1 LIRCKYFDNINII
14 ERKVYMDY
22 KEAVAWLENRNI
34 PLGEFTLDNI
44 RALLE
49 IFNRPQDKLKIIHI
63 TGTNGK
69 GSVASFITNA
79 LIENNYSVGKFT
91 SPYITNIREE
101 IEVNREVI
109 SEDDFAKLASEVR
122 KEVEELDKKEI
133 FVSGFEILT
142 SIAYI
147 YFARKSLD
155 FAVMEVGMGGRVDA
169 TNVMEKSIP
178 VFCHIALDHANILG
192 DTLEKIAKEKG
203 GIIKENSHV
212 FSYPQAEEA
221 KGKLKSLAK
230 EKSSSFNDFDFDE
243 VEIISSNEFGN
254 KFNFK
259 DYKDLET
266 SLVGDHQAY
275 NAALAL
281 MVLEYLRKD
290 YKLDKEKIKEGIKKA
305 KNIGRIE
312 CLSRDPLIV
321 VDGSHNLD
329 SIEGIEKS
337 VKKFT
342 YNKLIL
348 GFSLLKDK
356 DHKHILEKI
365 EGLADKLVLT
375 EIDNDRR
382 TDIDLLEKEFKE
394 ISSKEIFAIKDR
406 REAVEKTLDLAGEGD
421 MILWCGSLYLIKDI
435 RKIILEKLK

>member
-1 LIRCKYFDNINII
+1 
-14 ERKVYMDY
+14 MDY

-44 RALLE
+44 KALLE
-49 IFNRPQDKLKIIHI
+49 IFNKPQDKLKIVHI

-109 SEDDFAKLASEVR
+109 SEEDFAKLASEVR

-147 YFARKSLD
+147 YFARKNLD

-192 DTLEKIAKEKG
+192 DTLEKIAREKG

-221 KGKLKSLAK
+221 KEELKSLAK
-230 EKSSSFNDFDFDE
+230 EKSSSFSDFDFDE
-243 VEIISSNEFGN
+243 VEIIYSNEYGN
-254 KFNFK
+254 KFNFRI
-259 DYKDLET
+259 YKDVEI
-266 SLVGDHQAY
+266 SLIGDHQAY

-281 MVLEYLRKD
+281 MVLEYLRND
-290 YKLDKEKIKEGIKKA
+290 YKLDKDKIIEGLRKA
-305 KNIGRIE
+305 ENIGRTE

-365 EGLADKLVLT
+365 ERLADKIVLT
-375 EIDNDRR
+375 EIDSDRF
-382 TDIDLLEKEFKE
+382 TDIDLLEKEFKK
-394 ISSKEIFAIKDR
+394 ISNKEIFAIKDR
-406 REAVEKTLDLAGEGD
+406 KEAVEKTLELAGEGD

-435 RKIILEKLK
+435 RKIFLEKLN

>member
-1 LIRCKYFDNINII
+1 
-14 ERKVYMDY
+14 MDY

-147 YFARKSLD
+147 YFARKNLD
-155 FAVMEVGMGGRVDA
+155 FAVIEVGMGGRVDA

-221 KGKLKSLAK
+221 KEKLKSLAK

-254 KFNFK
+254 RFNFR

-281 MVLEYLRKD
+281 MVLDYLRKD
-290 YKLDKEKIKEGIKKA
+290 YKLDKEKLKEGIKKA
-305 KNIGRIE
+305 ENIGRIE
-312 CLSRDPLIV
+312 CISRDPLIV

-337 VKKFT
+337 VKKFS

>member
-1 LIRCKYFDNINII
+1 
-14 ERKVYMDY
+14 MDY

-44 RALLE
+44 KALLE
-49 IFNRPQDKLKIIHI
+49 IFNKPQDNLKIIHI

-91 SPYITNIREE
+91 SPNITNIREE

-109 SEDDFAKLASEVR
+109 SEEDFAKLASEVR

-147 YFARKSLD
+147 YFARKNLD

-192 DTLEKIAKEKG
+192 DSLEKIAREKG

-221 KGKLKSLAK
+221 KKELKKISK
-230 EKSSSFNDFDFDE
+230 EKSSSFSDFEFEE
-243 VEIISSNEFGN
+243 VEIISSNEYGN
-254 KFNFK
+254 KFNFRT
-259 DYKDLET
+259 YKDVEI
-266 SLVGDHQAY
+266 SLIGDHQAY

-290 YKLDKEKIKEGIKKA
+290 YKLDPDKIKEGLKRA
-305 KNIGRIE
+305 ENIGRTE

-365 EGLADKLVLT
+365 ERLADKIVLT
-375 EIDNDRR
+375 EIDSDRF

-394 ISSKEIFAIKDR
+394 ISDKKIFAIKDR
-406 REAVEKTLDLAGEGD
+406 KEAVEKTLELAGEGD

-435 RKIILEKLK
+435 RKIILEKLN

>member
-1 LIRCKYFDNINII
+1 
-14 ERKVYMDY
+14 MDY

-147 YFARKSLD
+147 YFARKNLD

-221 KGKLKSLAK
+221 KEKLKSLAK

-254 KFNFK
+254 KFNFR

-266 SLVGDHQAY
+266 SLVGDHQVY

-281 MVLEYLRKD
+281 MVLDYLRKD

-305 KNIGRIE
+305 ENIGRIE
-312 CLSRDPLIV
+312 CISRDPLIV

-337 VKKFT
+337 VKKFS

-394 ISSKEIFAIKDR
+394 ISSKEIFAIKNR
-406 REAVEKTLDLAGEGD
+406 REAVEKTLDLADQGD

>member
-1 LIRCKYFDNINII
+1 
-14 ERKVYMDY
+14 MDY

-147 YFARKSLD
+147 YFERKSLD

-221 KGKLKSLAK
+221 KEKLKSLAK

>member
-1 LIRCKYFDNINII
+1 
-14 ERKVYMDY
+14 MDY

-44 RALLE
+44 KALLE

-147 YFARKSLD
+147 YFARISLD

-221 KGKLKSLAK
+221 KEKLKSLAK

-254 KFNFK
+254 KFNFR

-266 SLVGDHQAY
+266 SLVGDHQVY

-290 YKLDKEKIKEGIKKA
+290 YKLDKEKIKEGIKRA

>member
-1 LIRCKYFDNINII
+1 
-14 ERKVYMDY
+14 MDY
-22 KEAVAWLENRNI
+22 KESVAWLENRNI
-34 PLGEFTLDNI
+34 PLGEFTTDNI
-44 RALLE
+44 KVLLE
-49 IFNRPQDKLKIIHI
+49 IFDRPQDKLKSIHI

-101 IEVNREVI
+101 IEVNREII
-109 SEDDFAKLASEVR
+109 SEDDFAKIASQVR
-122 KEVEELDKKEI
+122 EKVEELDEEEI

-147 YFARKSLD
+147 YFAGKNLD

-169 TNVMEKSIP
+169 TNVMAKSIP

-192 DTLEKIAKEKG
+192 DTLEKIAREKG
-203 GIIKENSHV
+203 GIIKENSQV

-221 KGKLKSLAK
+221 RIELKKISK
-230 EKSSSFNDFDFDE
+230 EKSSGFSEFSFDE

-254 KFNFK
+254 KFNFR
-259 DYKDLET
+259 DYKDVEI
-266 SLVGDHQAY
+266 SLIGDHQAF

-281 MVLEYLRKD
+281 MVLDYLKED
-290 YKLDKEKIKEGIKKA
+290 YKLDEEKIKEGLKKA
-305 KNIGRIE
+305 ENIGRTE

-337 VKKFT
+337 IKKFN

-365 EGLADKLVLT
+365 EGLADKIVLT
-375 EIDNDRR
+375 EIDNERF
-382 TDIDLLEKEFKE
+382 TDLDSLEKEFKE
-394 ISSKEIFAIKDR
+394 ISSKEIFAIEDR
-406 REAVEKTLDLAGEGD
+406 KEAVEKTFELAGEGD

-435 RKIILEKLK
+435 RKIILEKIN

>member
-1 LIRCKYFDNINII
+1 
-14 ERKVYMDY
+14 MDY
-22 KEAVAWLENRNI
+22 KESVAWLENRNI
-34 PLGEFTLDNI
+34 PLGEFTTDNI
-44 RALLE
+44 KALLE
-49 IFNRPQDKLKIIHI
+49 AFDRPQDKLKIIHI

-101 IEVNREVI
+101 VEVNREII
-109 SEDDFAKLASEVR
+109 SEDDFARIASQVR
-122 KEVEELDKKEI
+122 KEVEGLDKKKI

-147 YFARKSLD
+147 YFARKNLD

-169 TNVMEKSIP
+169 TNVMAKSIP

-192 DTLEKIAKEKG
+192 DTLEKIAREKG
-203 GIIKENSHV
+203 GIIKENSQV

-221 KGKLKSLAK
+221 RLELKKISR
-230 EKSSSFNDFDFDE
+230 EKSSSFSEFSLDE
-243 VEIISSNEFGN
+243 VEIISSDEFGN
-254 KFNFK
+254 KFNFR
-259 DYKDLET
+259 DYKDVEI
-266 SLVGDHQAY
+266 SLIGDHQAF

-281 MVLEYLRKD
+281 MVLDYLKED
-290 YKLDKEKIKEGIKKA
+290 YNLDEEKIKDGLKKA
-305 KNIGRIE
+305 ANIGRTE

-337 VKKFT
+337 IKKFT

-356 DHKHILEKI
+356 DHKRILEKI
-365 EGLADKLVLT
+365 EGLADEIVLT
-375 EIDNDRR
+375 EIDNDRF
-382 TDIDLLEKEFKE
+382 TDLDSLEREFKE
-394 ISSKEIFAIKDR
+394 ISNKEIYAIKDR
-406 REAVEKTLDLAGEGD
+406 KEAVEKTLELAGEGD

-435 RKIILEKLK
+435 RKIILEKIN

>member
-1 LIRCKYFDNINII
+1 
-14 ERKVYMDY
+14 MDY

-147 YFARKSLD
+147 YFARKNLD
-155 FAVMEVGMGGRVDA
+155 FAVIEVGMGGRVDA

-221 KGKLKSLAK
+221 KEKLKSLAK

-254 KFNFK
+254 RFNFR

-281 MVLEYLRKD
+281 MVLDYLRKD
-290 YKLDKEKIKEGIKKA
+290 YKLDKEKLKEGIKKA
-305 KNIGRIE
+305 ENIGRIE
-312 CLSRDPLIV
+312 CISRDPLIV

-337 VKKFT
+337 VKKFS

-382 TDIDLLEKEFKE
+382 TDIDFLEKEFKE
-394 ISSKEIFAIKDR
+394 ISSKEIFAIKNR